1 LIPQGDTAERQREG
15 AGPRLAGVAAA
26 VRAVDHG
33 ALLSYQAVADTWQ
46 ITLERLGQLLA
57 GQAIINDEQLHRV
70 MIWLGHHPPLTAEQM
85 LTERVR
91 TAALTTASLAE
102 QAGVG
107 VEALGAVL
115 ALQPVAEWEA
125 ARLDGWLDRT
135 ARTV

>member
-1 LIPQGDTAERQREG
+1 
-15 AGPRLAGVAAA
+15 
-26 VRAVDHG
+26 
-33 ALLSYQAVADTWQ
+33 
-46 ITLERLGQLLA
+46 
-57 GQAIINDEQLHRV
+57 
-70 MIWLGHHPPLTAEQM
+70 MIWLDHHPPLTAEQM
-85 LTERVR
+85 LAKRVR

-125 ARLDGWLDRT
+125 ARLDGWLDGT